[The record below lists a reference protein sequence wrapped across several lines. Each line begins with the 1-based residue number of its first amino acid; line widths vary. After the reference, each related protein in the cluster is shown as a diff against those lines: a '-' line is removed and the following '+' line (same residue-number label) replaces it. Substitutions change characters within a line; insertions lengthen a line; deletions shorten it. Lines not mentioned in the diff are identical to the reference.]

1 MEIEVIVFRRPN
13 MFKVNDN
20 LFNMVGYID
29 LEGIFTNENYKPLS
43 KTIELYYPERFLN
56 ILEERTLIRRL
67 ESFGFEK
74 VKITTHSEHICTTVP
89 NDCLRVVQDE
99 LIEES
104 SQFRLSNDWVGLPDD
119 SGLNVI
125 FGGGE

>member
-13 MFKVNDN
+13 MFNVNDN
-20 LFNMVGYID
+20 LFNMVGYAD
-29 LEGIFTNENYKPLS
+29 LKGIFTNENYKPLS

-56 ILEERTLIRRL
+56 IIEERDLIRRL

-89 NDCLRVVQDE
+89 NDCLKVVQDE
-99 LIEES
+99 LIKES
-104 SQFRLSNDWVGLPDD
+104 SQFKLSNDYVGLHDD
-119 SGLNVI
+119 GGLNVI
-125 FGGGE
+125 FGGE